1 MKDHPPRRRRT
12 LVAALLTVLLVV
24 VAGCTGSEAPPRE
37 EAAPSAPAAPSELPS
52 RSVEAAPTLEPRS
65 VPTEVRVARVV
76 GSKLAKPRRRQLERQ
91 VARVLSDYF
100 DTAYLGG
107 DYPRAEFPRA
117 FATFSRGAARRART
131 DRALLSNARS
141 GQRTETVVP
150 RVKSAALDVLVPH
163 QVVAGLTAR
172 VRLVFVEERAGG
184 RDQRVTVKGRL
195 MMNRRKSGPWQIF
208 GYDVSRSAVPAA
220 RGGGR

>member
-1 MKDHPPRRRRT
+1 MKDHPPGRRRT

-24 VAGCTGSEAPPRE
+24 VAGCTGSDAPPRE
-37 EAAPSAPAAPSELPS
+37 ETAPSAPSELPS
-52 RSVEAAPTLEPRS
+52 RSVEAAPTLEPRP

-76 GSKLAKPRRRQLERQ
+76 GTKLAKPRRRQLERQ

-107 DYPRAEFPRA
+107 DYPRAESPRA

-141 GQRTETVVP
+141 GQRVEAVAP

-172 VRLVFVEERAGG
+172 VRLVFVEERVGG